1 MKLMFNKESYSTK
14 IRHQL
19 EKGDT
24 FLITFTPSSLKKE
37 ALLCAREYF
46 LEIGQEN
53 ESFYLDWVSK
63 EKLTGILA
71 IYFILKENLYGF
83 DKRPRYEILFLREE
97 DLVTYLLN
105 QNIPVV
111 YI

>member
-1 MKLMFNKESYSTK
+1 MKLFFDKESYSTK

-24 FLITFTPSSLKKE
+24 FLLAFTPSSLKKE

-46 LEIGQEN
+46 LEIGQGN
-53 ESFYLDWVSK
+53 ESLFLYLISK

-71 IYFILKENLYGF
+71 MYFILKEDLYGF
-83 DKRPRYEILFLREE
+83 DKKPHYEILFLREE
-97 DLVTYLLN
+97 RLVAHLLN
-105 QNIPVV
+105 QKIPVL